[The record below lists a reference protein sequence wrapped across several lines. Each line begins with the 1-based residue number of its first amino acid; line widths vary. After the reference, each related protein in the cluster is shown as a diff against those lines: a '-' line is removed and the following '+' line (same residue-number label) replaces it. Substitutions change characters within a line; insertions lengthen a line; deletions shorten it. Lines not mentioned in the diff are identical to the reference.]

1 VLGLAREGWRRGF
14 VFFAIDLVGFVV
26 AVIAAVRLHE
36 IPGALYDGLGVSSR
50 WSSILG
56 GLTIFVPII
65 VVVAIVGGRLSKGV
79 YKPGLWATNRVL
91 GIAFGAGLGIA
102 VITVG
107 LIAARVVELPLGLTG
122 LIERSPIGNQVV
134 AWTSPAVGAVDDAL
148 DLGLCDGRLASSVE
162 EACSG

>member
-1 VLGLAREGWRRGF
+1 M
-14 VFFAIDLVGFVV
+14 FFAIDLVGFVV
-26 AVIAAVRLHE
+26 AVVAAVRLHE
-36 IPGALYDGLGVSSR
+36 IPAALYDGLGVSAR
-50 WSSILG
+50 WSAIVG

-65 VVVAIVGGRLSKGV
+65 AVVAIVGGRLSKGV

-91 GIAFGAGLGIA
+91 GIAFGAALGIA

-122 LIERSPIGNQVV
+122 LVERSPLGDQVLR
-134 AWTSPAVGAVDDAL
+134 WTSPAITAVDDAL
-148 DLGLCDGRLASSVE
+148 GLGVCDGKVASDVE